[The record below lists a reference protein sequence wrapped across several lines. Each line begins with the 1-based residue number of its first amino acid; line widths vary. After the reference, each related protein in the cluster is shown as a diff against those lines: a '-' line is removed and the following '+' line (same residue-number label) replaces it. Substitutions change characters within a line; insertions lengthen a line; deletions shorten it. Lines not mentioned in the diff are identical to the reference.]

1 MLLQGYLA
9 LGVISSRVYKDMS
22 VFIGSWTWI
31 ATFET
36 ATNLITRYSYILVP
50 PT

>member
-9 LGVISSRVYKDMS
+9 LGVISSRIYKDML

-31 ATFET
+31 ASFET
-36 ATNLITRYSYILVP
+36 VTNLRTRDRYISVS